1 MGKCVCC
8 GKDGDWLA
16 ICPDC
21 FAEDLIDIDPKVRG
35 QK

>member
-8 GKDGDWLA
+8 GKEGDWLA

-21 FAEDLIDIDPKVRG
+21 FAKGLIDAEP
-35 QK
+35 